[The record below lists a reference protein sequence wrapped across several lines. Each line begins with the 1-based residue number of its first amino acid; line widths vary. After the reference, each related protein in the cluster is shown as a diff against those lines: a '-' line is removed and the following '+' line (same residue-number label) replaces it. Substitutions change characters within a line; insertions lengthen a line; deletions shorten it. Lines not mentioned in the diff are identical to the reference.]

1 MFLVVPL
8 CLTKTDIFDS
18 LLSQIDP
25 SLYSQ
30 NHEMWDRDAV
40 LSEANSHLEEPEL
53 KSVVTKREVHIL

>member
-18 LLSQIDP
+18 LSSQIDP

-30 NHEMWDRDAV
+30 NHEMWDRDV
-40 LSEANSHLEEPEL
+40 VIGGSHLEEPEL
-53 KSVVTKREVHIL
+53 KPVVRKPEEHIL

>member
-18 LLSQIDP
+18 LLSQIHP

-30 NHEMWDRDAV
+30 SHEMWDRDAV
-40 LSEANSHLEEPEL
+40 LSEANSYLEEPEL
-53 KSVVTKREVHIL
+53 KPVVTKGEVRIL

>member
-1 MFLVVPL
+1 MVLVVPL

-18 LLSQIDP
+18 LLSQKDP